1 MADATIN
8 LLASGGQSFNNY
20 VQAEAPSASA
30 RHLQIFEVATQAFA
44 NVADSDEEGPAFQE
58 IRAAVGGM
66 ADELQFF
73 RVGDFFFAVE

>member
-8 LLASGGQSFNNY
+8 LLASGSQSLNND

-30 RHLQIFEVATQAFA
+30 RHLQIFKVATQAFA

-73 RVGDFFFAVE
+73 ASAIFFRC